1 MAASIYDTLASPSA
15 FDPYGLSGGMQ
26 RRQSYLAPNGQ
37 VVGTWL
43 ASDPRVP
50 DAPRPAP
57 YDPATDPNNPDNP
70 NNTRSDFQR
79 GITAGVRSLQGDVA
93 AAKGL
98 ARMAS
103 GAQDMAQ
110 LAGHTPDQANPDLA
124 IARQR
129 FAEAQ
134 ALGPRVSS
142 LGDIRSAGDVGSYLA
157 GAAGGLVPQAPL
169 FLLGGGIGGGV
180 AKGVAGGMLR
190 RAVTGGLEDYAQGAA
205 ERALASGALKVA
217 PEVAEAQGADAA
229 AQAAKDQ
236 FAENLQ
242 QRALDRLAPQIAA
255 KQAAAKSAGSLAG
268 QLAANY
274 PTGVGQVY
282 QATMDDPA
290 AQNDPHYAAKVLTGG
305 ALADLATVLPFH
317 ALGDAAGSAIAKDA
331 EQKYLPRVIGATL
344 KHGNAFGLG
353 NAGATAAAIATHK
366 WVDNNYDALTPQNF
380 QQLLG
385 SYANGAVLGGLL
397 GGGKEAVSGVRLPE
411 FNAKHL
417 DWLRSL
423 GNRFQTPDTP
433 LGGESPTPPPAG
445 GAGGAAEPPD
455 AFSQA
460 GVDRAAATAE
470 QDALRYNTGGG
481 PPPSPPPAGG
491 AAVHPDAVNMLQG
504 LYSKIT
510 DPATREALK
519 SSFVQH
525 YGDLKDAFQ
534 QGKDALGP
542 LASRVFRSTVDA
554 APTPEAK
561 SEATN
566 AFADTLGD
574 MADKSAGDAFAQH
587 LDDVTGEGAGAADR
601 DITPPNQRP
610 QNNPVK
616 LDDPLE
622 NMLASYI
629 PHDHPL
635 WAFPETIKP
644 LAQSAAKLFR
654 DETLTP
660 QDEKNLQVMDQLVG
674 KNNVDQWR
682 QAGPAYAAL
691 SKAADALEK
700 EEPASDTAMADAYRQ
715 ALDAQKAAAPESDE
729 PGSPATPN
737 EAPVGLTEGAAP
749 PTSTLA
755 QQLDQTPLGTPKHA
769 ALQAQLRDQI
779 DQRGALVTENQSSPK
794 SKAFWQSKDPTQ
806 HANTIEVEPKQIGT
820 TADGQP
826 VMRRQA
832 LQLDNLVSA
841 KLKEPDSVGNTTPK
855 AALFDVLGDI
865 VAAGHKIDP
874 KSITPGVFYRS
885 AEGADYRLSKRDVLG
900 IRYGLRDPSVDSR
913 TGAQAYATLR
923 ERLNVKPD
931 KRLFGRQPVPANAE
945 SIYGNKQNTRE
956 LEVSAQRPAASKWI
970 GTTATGDPYESGVR
984 TNTVDHQ
991 EASDILPRS
1000 EIEGYDELAGYGND
1014 QQKGAPSIGVLHQ
1027 VGAAREPYRQLLRDA
1042 RHASDAAATPRER
1055 AAIKHAA
1062 GIKIG
1067 EQELANELH
1076 PKTGEP
1082 TMSQGRYDRELARLH
1097 DYSSGLSRK
1106 YLYDAAQG
1114 KFDRAGVS
1122 QGRPIDAP
1130 LPADAA
1136 TNAEE
1141 GSADKA
1147 INEGMQSAAQP
1158 SGPHD
1163 HVKETAMANALL
1175 EGMGVK
1181 GGKVTVEPLKAGDTA
1196 GGRHV
1201 ASTGTLRIN
1210 DNLHGAERIEVIA
1223 HELGHHVFSQELAD
1237 AAGLTRAH
1245 VMKLGADDILGSRGV
1260 NGKRAGGLLEKAGKT
1275 DLRDAL
1281 AGDYDKWLEGA
1292 KDPNAKVKDVMES
1305 RKPFHRG
1312 AALYGR
1318 STEET
1323 VGELQARDPAN
1334 LAYLHSFHEWVADNI
1349 ARSLTQAE
1357 RPTSIIGK
1365 FFGGIAD
1372 KLRTLYQRMFGKPG
1386 AERYAPAPSVDQ
1398 WVRSLFDRTNAETS
1412 EALGRATAKAE
1423 SQAAIE
1429 AAVHEALKSPADRAI
1444 EASTRFFNYQLSPVE
1459 RRALARL
1466 TDRPGIQRQ
1475 ITARY
1480 GHNEELMRRLEAPE
1494 TAEATHAFLAYNMW
1508 RRGELNVGFHPLSIM
1523 QSVQN
1528 ALMRVLGIATNNDTA
1543 LRVFEDIK
1551 NGEIARLNKP
1561 GETPQYDLRQ
1571 RLVDNDARNQTMQ
1584 KAFNQAA
1591 KIGRQYVY
1599 EPWRKYAF
1607 GLGENI
1613 DKAMVPALSGLAAQ
1627 IKRHT
1632 GESGNDPGMLPSVVR
1647 NRQQFHAAAR
1657 KISRALTNDEK
1668 TAVHEAMQRRTNASD
1683 IADPKIR
1690 AAVTAQRALLG
1701 SIRTYMRA
1709 AGVPVGEID
1718 KYYPIVMDSAA
1729 IRKDPQALTDLL
1741 SQPHFEKGIRE
1752 YFSDRQGKPS
1762 QEKIGDLVQ
1771 KMVRYASGTATDAD
1785 TPDTGTARIASEK
1798 RRLMHFVYRDG
1809 TPADV
1814 EKFAAMQHK
1823 DPGVVLSRYIDS
1835 AVRRAESVRRFG
1847 VNGEKID
1854 EAFEEAKRQHARPQD
1869 IEEMKNYLAAAHG
1882 RYAIN
1887 GSPAIRKVFAKLGK
1901 ADLGDK
1907 VNAKLFGPKGEG
1919 VQDMILAYQNARVLP
1934 LALLSSIVD
1943 PLGIGVRY
1951 GGWKSLGDL
1960 RAHWTAFK
1968 DGLVAASGGPSMQHL
1983 RDLGDAVKMADDYIV
1998 SDDLS
2003 NGYGGEGMGGLAR
2016 KMSDAMFKYNGMNW
2030 YTRATRYMAL
2040 SIGQHFLLKHAE
2052 GAEPGPNG
2060 SARYLRELGV
2070 QASDVKRDPLGG
2082 VKLLSEDE
2090 LAKATPEAR
2099 AADDRVRTAL
2109 NRFVDESILRS
2120 DVSQHPLWMN
2130 DPAFRLIS
2138 QYKAFQYAFGDQILG
2153 RLHHELQYSNLHVLG
2168 PALAYLP
2175 VTLAAETLRG
2185 FAQYGPGG
2193 NPHHKDWTPA
2203 EELAFLNQRSGIL
2216 GPRFTQLAKGYAGE
2230 GSSYA
2235 DMLDLPA
2242 GPSVSQAHEVLRTA
2256 EGKQS
2261 FKRTAVDALPASTLY
2276 HNWSS
2281 P

>member
-1 MAASIYDTLASPSA
+1 
-15 FDPYGLSGGMQ
+15 MQ
-26 RRQSYLAPNGQ
+26 RRVSYLAPNGQ
-37 VVGTWL
+37 VAGTWL
-43 ASDPRVP
+43 ANAATAPDVP
-50 DAPRPAP
+50 HPAP
-57 YDPATDPNNPDNP
+57 YDPATDPDSPDNP
-70 NNTRSDFQR
+70 NNTRGSFQR

-110 LAGHTPDQANPDLA
+110 LAGQSPTQANPDLA
-124 IARQR
+124 AAQQR
-129 FAEAQ
+129 FAQAQ

-142 LGDIRSAGDVGSYLA
+142 LGDIHSAGDVGSYLA

-169 FLLGGGIGGGV
+169 FLLGGGIGGGI

-217 PEVAEAQGADAA
+217 PEVVEAQGADAA

-242 QRALDRLAPQIAA
+242 QRALDRLAPA
-255 KQAAAKSAGSLAG
+255 KLAAAQRAGALTG
-268 QLAANY
+268 ELAANY

-282 QATMDDPA
+282 QASMDDPQ
-290 AQNDPHYAAKVLTGG
+290 AQNDPNYAAKVLAGG

-317 ALGDAAGSAIAKDA
+317 ALGGAAADAIAKDTA
-331 EQKYLPRVIGATL
+331 QKYLPRVIGATL

-366 WVDNNYDALTPQNF
+366 WVNNNYDALTPQNF

-397 GGGKEAVSGVRLPE
+397 GGGKASVSGIHMPE
-411 FNAKHL
+411 FNAAHL
-417 DWLRSL
+417 NFLRSL

-433 LGGESPTPPPAG
+433 LGGESPTPPPTG
-445 GAGGAAEPPD
+445 GAGGAAGAVAPED
-455 AFSQA
+455 TFSQQ
-460 GVDRAAATAE
+460 GFDRAAERAK
-470 QDALRYNTGGG
+470 QDALQYNTGGG
-481 PPPSPPPAGG
+481 SPPPPPAGG
-491 AAVHPDAVNMLQG
+491 AAIHPDALGVLQG

-510 DPATREALK
+510 DPTTREALK
-519 SSFVQH
+519 TAFARH

-534 QGKDALGP
+534 QGKDVLGP
-542 LASRVFRSTVDA
+542 LTSRVFRSTMDA

-561 SEATN
+561 SEVAD

-587 LDDVTGEGAGAADR
+587 LGDVTGEGPEAADQAV
-601 DITPPNQRP
+601 TPPNQRP
-610 QNNPVK
+610 QDNPVK

-660 QDEKNLQVMDQLVG
+660 QDQKNLSVMDQLVG
-674 KNNVDQWR
+674 KNNVDEWR

-691 SKAADALEK
+691 SKASDALDK

-715 ALDAQKAAAPESDE
+715 ALDAQKAAAPESDA
-729 PGSPATPN
+729 PGAPAAPN
-737 EAPVGLTEGAAP
+737 EAPVGMTEGEAP

-755 QQLDQTPLGTPKHA
+755 QQLDQTPLGTPEHA
-769 ALQAQLRDQI
+769 AMQQQLRDQI

-794 SKAFWQSKDPTQ
+794 AKAFWQSKDPTQ

-841 KLKEPDSVGNTTPK
+841 KLREDPGNLDVAHPDKAPL
-855 AALFDVLGDI
+855 AALKAVLGEI
-865 VAAGHKIDP
+865 ELAGHKVDP
-874 KSITPGVFYRS
+874 ASITKGVFYTAKDGTR
-885 AEGADYRLSKRDVLG
+885 YRLSTNDVNE
-900 IRYGLRDPSVDSR
+900 IRRGLQD
-913 TGAQAYATLR
+913 A
-923 ERLNVKPD
+923 NVT
-931 KRLFGRQPVPANAE
+931 E
-945 SIYGNKQNTRE
+945 
-956 LEVSAQRPAASKWI
+956 
-970 GTTATGDPYESGVR
+970 
-984 TNTVDHQ
+984 
-991 EASDILPRS
+991 
-1000 EIEGYDELAGYGND
+1000 
-1014 QQKGAPSIGVLHQ
+1014 
-1027 VGAAREPYRQLLRDA
+1027 
-1042 RHASDAAATPRER
+1042 RER
-1055 AAIKHAA
+1055 AAMPHGQAAPIKPTVRPQGVAPDFAGDPFSARPGTRQVGLPGGGTATEHLDPETQMQPGDVQGAEGEGDSRVAKSDAVQNRELGPRQPPPGAPEFSNLGDVARPAALGNVRDVQLQPSPNEHIVNNTRRSVENAKTPGQRAEAKHAGGVA
-1062 GIKIG
+1062 IG
-1067 EQELANELH
+1067 EAELAKE
-1076 PKTGEP
+1076 
-1082 TMSQGRYDRELARLH
+1082 RENGTISDKRFAAEMNRLH
-1097 DYSSGLSRK
+1097 DYTSGSSRK
-1106 YLYDAAQG
+1106 YLYDAANG
-1114 KFDRAGVS
+1114 KYDAGRVIEVGKDNPTIDRAA
-1122 QGRPIDAP
+1122 QR
-1130 LPADAA
+1130 
-1136 TNAEE
+1136 EE

-1147 INEGMQSAAQP
+1147 VSEGMQSAAQP

-1163 HVKETAMANALL
+1163 HAKETAMANALL

-1181 GGKVTVEPLKAGDTA
+1181 GGKVTIEPTKPGDTA
-1196 GGRHV
+1196 GGRQS

-1260 NGKRAGGLLEKAGKT
+1260 NGKRAGGLLERAGKS

-1305 RKPFHRG
+1305 RKPFNRG
-1312 AALYGR
+1312 AALSSR

-1323 VGELQARDPAN
+1323 VGELQARDPSS
-1334 LAYLHSFHEWVADNI
+1334 LAYMHSFHEWVADNI

-1398 WVRSLFDRTNAETS
+1398 WVRSLFDRTSADTS
-1412 EALGRATAKAE
+1412 EALGRTTSKAE

-1429 AAVHEALKSPADRAI
+1429 AAVHEALKSPADRSI

-1480 GHNEELMRRLEAPE
+1480 GHNEELMRRLESPE

-1508 RRGELNVGFHPLSIM
+1508 RRGELNAGFHPLSIM

-1528 ALMRVLGIATNNDTA
+1528 ALMRVLGIATNNDA
-1543 LRVFEDIK
+1543 AARVFEDIK
-1551 NGEIARLNKP
+1551 NGEIARLNKH

-1571 RLVDNDARNQTMQ
+1571 RLVDNDAHNPRIQ
-1584 KAFNQAA
+1584 KAFNEAA
-1591 KIGRQYVY
+1591 KIGRQHVY

-1607 GLGENI
+1607 GMGENI
-1613 DKAMVPALSGLAAQ
+1613 DKAMIPALSGLAAQ

-1632 GESGNDPGMLPSVVR
+1632 GESGNDPGMLPSIVR
-1647 NRQQFHAAAR
+1647 NRQQFHAAAQR
-1657 KISRALTNDEK
+1657 IARGLTNEQK
-1668 TAVHEAMQRRTNASD
+1668 TAVHDAMQRRTNTTD
-1683 IADPKIR
+1683 IADAKVR

-1701 SIRTYMRA
+1701 SIRTYMRQ
-1709 AGVPVGEID
+1709 AGVPVGEIE
-1718 KYYPIVMDSAA
+1718 KFYPVVMDAAA
-1729 IRKDPQALTDLL
+1729 IRKNPQALTDLL
-1741 SQPHFEKGIRE
+1741 SQPHFEKGIRD
-1752 YFSDRQGKPS
+1752 YFSDRQGNPS
-1762 QEKIGDLVQ
+1762 KEKIGDLVQ
-1771 KMVRYASGTATDAD
+1771 KMVRYAGGTATDAD
-1785 TPDTGTARIASEK
+1785 TPDTGTARVASEK
-1798 RRLMHFVYRDG
+1798 RRLMHFIYRDG
-1809 TPADV
+1809 APADV

-1823 DPGVVLSRYIDS
+1823 DPGVVLGRYIDS

-1847 VNGEKID
+1847 ANGENID
-1854 EAFEEAKRQHARPQD
+1854 AAFEEAKKQHARPQD
-1869 IEEMKNYLAAAHG
+1869 IEEMKNYLSAAHG

-1887 GSPAIRKVFAKLGK
+1887 GSPAIRKLFAKFGK

-1960 RAHWTAFK
+1960 HAHWTAFK
-1968 DGLVAASGGPSMQHL
+1968 DGLVAASGGQSMQHL
-1983 RDLGDAVKMADDYIV
+1983 RGMADAVGMADDYINTEI
-1998 SDDLS
+1998 LS

-2030 YTRATRYMAL
+2030 YTKATRYMAL
-2040 SIGQHFLLKHAE
+2040 SMGQHFLLKHAE
-2052 GAEPGPNG
+2052 GTEPGPNG

-2070 QASDVKRDPLGG
+2070 KASDVKRDPLGG
-2082 VKLLSEDE
+2082 VKLLSDE
-2090 LAKATPEAR
+2090 ELEKATPEAR
-2099 AADDRVRTAL
+2099 EADARVRTAL

-2120 DVSQHPLWMN
+2120 DASQHPLWMN
-2130 DPAFRLIS
+2130 DPAFRLMA

-2203 EELAFLNQRSGIL
+2203 EELAFLNQRAGIL

>member
-15 FDPYGLSGGMQ
+15 FDPYGLNGGMQ
-26 RRQSYLAPNGQ
+26 RRQSYLAPNGR
-37 VVGTWL
+37 VMGTWL
-43 ASDPRVP
+43 ADDSGIPE
-50 DAPRPAP
+50 APRPAP
-57 YDPATDPNNPDNP
+57 YDPMHDPNNPDNP
-70 NNTRSDFQR
+70 NNTRDSFSR
-79 GITAGVRSLQGDVA
+79 GITAGVRSLQGYVA

-110 LAGHTPDQANPDLA
+110 LAGQTPAQANPDLA
-124 IARQR
+124 VAHQR

-142 LGDIRSAGDVGSYLA
+142 LGDIHSAGDVGSYLA
-157 GAAGGLVPQAPL
+157 GAAGGFVPQAPL
-169 FLLGGGIGGGV
+169 FLLGGGIGGGT
-180 AKGVAGGMLR
+180 AKIAAGGMLR
-190 RAVTGGLEDYAQGAA
+190 RAVMGGIEDYAQGAA
-205 ERALASGALKVA
+205 ERALASGALKAA
-217 PEVAEAQGADAA
+217 PEVVEAQGADAA

-236 FAENLQ
+236 FVDALQ

-282 QATMDDPA
+282 QASMDDPQA
-290 AQNDPHYAAKVLTGG
+290 LNDPHYAAKVLTGG

-317 ALGDAAGSAIAKDA
+317 ALGSAAGSAIAKDA
-331 EQKYLPRVIGATL
+331 AQKYLPRVIGATL
-344 KHGNAFGLG
+344 KHGNAFGIG

-366 WVDNNYDALTPQNF
+366 WVNNNYDALTPQNF

-397 GGGKEAVSGVRLPE
+397 GGGKEAVSGVHLPE
-411 FNAKHL
+411 WNTKHL

-445 GAGGAAEPPD
+445 GAGGAA
-455 AFSQA
+455 
-460 GVDRAAATAE
+460 
-470 QDALRYNTGGG
+470 
-481 PPPSPPPAGG
+481 
-491 AAVHPDAVNMLQG
+491 VHPDAVSMLQG

-519 SSFVQH
+519 SSFAQH

-622 NMLASYI
+622 NMLAAYI

-635 WAFPETIKP
+635 WAFPETIRP
-644 LAQSAAKLFR
+644 LARSAAKLFR

-691 SKAADALEK
+691 SKASDAIEK
-700 EEPASDTAMADAYRQ
+700 EEPASDTAMAAAYRQ
-715 ALDAQKAAAPESDE
+715 ALDAQKAAQPESDE
-729 PGSPATPN
+729 PGAPATPN
-737 EAPVGLTEGAAP
+737 EAPVGMTEGAMP

-755 QQLDQTPLGTPKHA
+755 QQLDQTPLGTPEHA
-769 ALQAQLRDQI
+769 ALQTQLRDQI

-794 SKAFWQSKDPTQ
+794 AKAFWQSKDPAQ

-841 KLKEPDSVGNTTPK
+841 KMAEPDFRGNTDDPK
-855 AALFDVLGDI
+855 DALIQVLGDI
-865 VAAGHKIDP
+865 QAAGHTIDP
-874 KSITPGVFYRS
+874 ASITKGTFYTASDGTR
-885 AEGADYRLSKRDVLG
+885 YRLSSAEVQR
-900 IRYGLRDPSVDSR
+900 IRRGLAD
-913 TGAQAYATLR
+913 A
-923 ERLNVKPD
+923 NVT
-931 KRLFGRQPVPANAE
+931 E
-945 SIYGNKQNTRE
+945 
-956 LEVSAQRPAASKWI
+956 
-970 GTTATGDPYESGVR
+970 
-984 TNTVDHQ
+984 
-991 EASDILPRS
+991 
-1000 EIEGYDELAGYGND
+1000 
-1014 QQKGAPSIGVLHQ
+1014 
-1027 VGAAREPYRQLLRDA
+1027 
-1042 RHASDAAATPRER
+1042 RER
-1055 AAIKHAA
+1055 AAMPHGVAKPLQPTVRPQGVGPDFANEPFSARPGTRQVGLPGGRTATEHLDPETQMPAADVQGAEGGGDSRVAASDAIQHRELGPRQPPPGAPEFSGTGDVARPAARGNVHDVQLKPSPYEHIVNNTRRSVESAKTPSQRAEAKHAG
-1062 GIKIG
+1062 GIAIG
-1067 EQELANELH
+1067 EAELAKE
-1076 PKTGEP
+1076 
-1082 TMSQGRYDRELARLH
+1082 RENGTISDKRFAAEMKRLH
-1097 DYSSGLSRK
+1097 DYASGSSRK
-1106 YLYDAAQG
+1106 YLYDAAHG
-1114 KFDRAGVS
+1114 KFDSGRVIEVGKDTPTIDRAAQREEQEPVAGHTGHAAS
-1122 QGRPIDAP
+1122 IDAFDERREA
-1130 LPADAA
+1130 LR
-1136 TNAEE
+1136 
-1141 GSADKA
+1141 GKRLGMADKA
-1147 INEGMQSAAQP
+1147 INEGIQSAADP
-1158 SGPHD
+1158 TGPHD
-1163 HVKETAMANALL
+1163 HAKETAMANALL

-1281 AGDYDKWLEGA
+1281 AGDYDKWLQGA
-1292 KDPNAKVKDVMES
+1292 KDPDAKVKDVMES

-1386 AERYAPAPSVDQ
+1386 AERYAPAPSVDA
-1398 WVRSLFDRTNAETS
+1398 WVRSLFDRTNS
-1412 EALGRATAKAE
+1412 DVGEALGRTTAKAE

-1429 AAVHEALKSPADRAI
+1429 AAVHEALKSPADQAI
-1444 EASTRFFNYQLSPVE
+1444 DASTRFFNYQLSPVE

-1494 TAEATHAFLAYNMW
+1494 TAEATHAYLAYNMW

-1528 ALMRVLGIATNNDTA
+1528 ALMRVLGVATNNDTA

-1571 RLVDNDARNQTMQ
+1571 RLVDNDARNQTLQ
-1584 KAFNQAA
+1584 KAFNEAA
-1591 KIGRQYVY
+1591 KIGRQHVY

-1657 KISRALTNDEK
+1657 KISRALTNEQK

-1752 YFSDRQGKPS
+1752 YFSDRQGNPS

-1771 KMVRYASGTATDAD
+1771 KMVRYAAGTATDAD
-1785 TPDTGTARIASEK
+1785 SPDTGTARIASEK

-1823 DPGVVLSRYIDS
+1823 DPGVVLGRYIDS

-1847 VNGEKID
+1847 ANGEKID
-1854 EAFEEAKRQHARPQD
+1854 EAFEEAKKQHARPQD
-1869 IEEMKNYLAAAHG
+1869 IEDMKNYLAAAHG

-1887 GSPAIRKVFAKLGK
+1887 GSPAVRKVFAAIGK

-1960 RAHWTAFK
+1960 HAHWTAFK
-1968 DGLVAASGGPSMQHL
+1968 DGLVAASGGQSMQHL
-1983 RDLGDAVKMADDYIV
+1983 RGMADAVGMADDYINTEI
-1998 SDDLS
+1998 LS

-2030 YTRATRYMAL
+2030 YTKATRYMAL
-2040 SIGQHFLLKHAE
+2040 SMGQHFLLKHAE

-2261 FKRTAVDALPASTLY
+2261 FKRTAIDALPASTLY